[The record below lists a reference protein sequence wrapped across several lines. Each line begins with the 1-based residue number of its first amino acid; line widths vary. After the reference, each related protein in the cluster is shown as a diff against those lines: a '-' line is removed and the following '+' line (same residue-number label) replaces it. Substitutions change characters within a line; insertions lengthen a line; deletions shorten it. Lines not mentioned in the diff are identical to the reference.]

1 MSKSTKRTTKT
12 AHATTTTPP
21 SVPRLP
27 RAGLLP
33 HLGAWACD
41 ATLVLLLLLIAAAL
55 GFVAAFMLVSGG
67 LLPLGEY
74 ADVPTL
80 LAHSLLYIGYLTA
93 VICGYYLWF
102 WCRSGQTPGLR
113 LFSLKVQSL
122 DGSPLKVGQALVR
135 MFTSAFGLGNL
146 LVPLDRNKL
155 AFQDHWGE
163 CEVVVLDKA

>member
-1 MSKSTKRTTKT
+1 MRKSIKPITKT
-12 AHATTTTPP
+12 PPHAPAP
-21 SVPRLP
+21 QLP

-33 HLGAWACD
+33 RLGAWACD

-55 GFVAAFMLVSGG
+55 GFVIALLLVSNG
-67 LLPLGEY
+67 LLPLGEH
-74 ADVPTL
+74 ADVPNL
-80 LAHSLLYIGYLTA
+80 LAHSLPYIGYLAA
-93 VICGYYLWF
+93 VICGYFLWF

-113 LFSLKVQSL
+113 LFNLRVQNR

-146 LVPLDRNKL
+146 LVLLDRNKL

-163 CEVVVLDKA
+163 CEVVVLEKR